1 MACVWALV
9 LWLAWSC
16 GLCAQPEEA
25 KNVWERFADLPGLKN
40 KLFLYDTFPSDFIWS
55 VGTAAYQV
63 EGAWQKDGRAPSIW
77 DTCCQK
83 DGRAS
88 GEVASD
94 SYNNLFRDTAALQIL
109 GVSHYRFSISWSR
122 LFPNGTEAGYNQPG
136 YSYYQALITR
146 LKELGIQPVVT
157 LYHWDLPQRLQDL
170 YGGWLNESM
179 VGIFEAYAKA
189 CFKLFG
195 KDVKYWITID
205 NPYLVA
211 WHGYATGK
219 LPPGIK
225 GHKLLGYR
233 AGHNLIKAHARVW
246 HLYNK
251 EFRSEQKGQVSIALA
266 SHWIMPAEDNVTE
279 ENIRECQKSMDFVLG
294 WFAKPIFLDGDYP
307 QSMKSNLSSLL
318 PEFTEKE
325 KSLNKGTADFFALSF
340 GPVLSFQL
348 VEVEMT
354 FRQTESADLRMLL
367 YWIDRQY
374 NKPPI
379 FIVEN
384 GWLIAAITKWEDAK
398 FMYYLKKFIME
409 TLKAIR
415 TDGVNVIGY
424 TAWSLMD
431 GFEWHRGYMIR
442 RGLFY
447 VDFTSHHKRLT
458 PKSSALF
465 YQQLIRKNGFPPL
478 PENQPI
484 QGTFPCNFAW
494 GITASKIHI
503 DTTPSQFN
511 DPSVYIWDMY
521 KTKELTKVEGL
532 RLPKRKVHCAD
543 YASIRLQIS
552 MLRSTHISHFYF
564 SLDWSAMVSKDNT
577 SQINHTILHYYR
589 CFLNELIKVN
599 ITPVVALWQPM
610 AEHQGIPFNLY
621 KIGGWENFITVQG
634 FLEYA
639 RHCFKELGKL
649 VNIWITMHEPPVRN
663 LTSKAGH
670 NLLKAHGL
678 VWHLYDKEFRKLH
691 KGKISLAL
699 HADWVEPASPFSKS
713 DNNTSERV
721 LEFDVGRLADPI
733 FLNGDYPKVM
743 REWYSRW
750 NNHDVFDFH
759 LPTFTNDEKHMI
771 QGTRDFFAL
780 THYTTELVHW
790 EVEDLARYDHGLEV
804 QFLTDSTLLQSAGGL
819 SVVPWGLRK
828 ILNWVKS
835 KYGDIPIYILGN
847 GIDDG
852 HLGDKIRVYYM
863 QHYINE
869 ALKATVLDGVNL
881 RGYFAHAF
889 TDKMDKQFGL
899 FKYVANKYEAKD
911 SKFLYKK
918 IIQNNGFPGIE
929 ATLAPCP
936 EEVSECSDCHFFQTR
951 KYLLAFVAFICF
963 IFIVSV
969 FMITYYSK
977 KGKKRYK

>member
-1 MACVWALV
+1 MACARALV

-16 GLCAQPEEA
+16 GHGSAE
-25 KNVWERFADLPGLKN
+25 NVWERFASLPYPRDN
-40 KLFLYDTFPSDFIWS
+40 LFLYDTFPPGFMWS

-63 EGAWQKDGRAPSIW
+63 EGGWQQDGRAPSIW
-77 DTCCQK
+77 DTYCHK
-83 DGRAS
+83 EGRDT
-88 GEVASD
+88 GDVASD
-94 SYNNLFRDTAALQIL
+94 SYNNPFRDTAALQIL

-122 LFPNGTEAGYNQPG
+122 LFPNGTEAGASHAG
-136 YSYYQALITR
+136 HSYYRALIDR
-146 LKELGIQPVVT
+146 LKEVGIEPVVT

-170 YGGWLNESM
+170 YGGWINESM
-179 VGIFEAYAKA
+179 VGIFETYAKA

-205 NPYLVA
+205 NPYVVA
-211 WHGYATGK
+211 WHGYSTGK

-225 GHKLLGYR
+225 GEKLLGYR
-233 AGHNLIKAHARVW
+233 AGHNLIKAHACVW

-251 EFRSEQKGQVSIALA
+251 EFRSTQKGLVSIALA
-266 SHWIMPAEDNVTE
+266 SHWIDPDKDNITED
-279 ENIRECQKSMDFVLG
+279 NIRECRKSLDFVLG

-307 QSMKSNLSSLL
+307 LSMKTNLSSLL

-325 KSLNKGTADFFALSF
+325 KKLNKGTADFFALSF

-348 VEVEMT
+348 LDVDMM
-354 FRQTESADLRMLL
+354 FRQMESLNLRRLL
-367 YWIDRQY
+367 YWINVEY

-384 GWLIAAITKWEDAK
+384 GWLLAEITKREDAK
-398 FMYYLKKFIME
+398 FMYYLKKFVME
-409 TLKAIR
+409 SLKAIK

-424 TAWSLMD
+424 TAWALMD

-447 VDFTSHHKRLT
+447 VDFRSRNKKLL

-465 YQQLIRKNGFPPL
+465 YQQLIRKNGFPPQA
-478 PENQPI
+478 EYQPI

-494 GITASKIHI
+494 GITACRIHI
-503 DTTPSQFN
+503 DTMPSQFN

-521 KTKELTKVEGL
+521 RTKGLTKVEGL
-532 RLPKRKVHCAD
+532 KLPKRKIHCAD

-564 SLDWSAMVSKDNT
+564 ALEWTSVVSKENI
-577 SQINHTILHYYR
+577 SQFNHTIIHYYR
-589 CFLNELIKVN
+589 CFLSELVRAN
-599 ITPVVALWQPM
+599 ITPVVSLWQSM
-610 AEHQGIPFNLY
+610 AEHQGIPFALY
-621 KIGGWENFITVQG
+621 KMGGWENFTTVHA

-639 RHCFKELGKL
+639 KLCFKELGKF
-649 VNIWITMHEPPVRN
+649 VSMWITMHEPPVRN
-663 LTSKAGH
+663 LTSRAGH
-670 NLLKAHGL
+670 NLLKAHAL
-678 VWHLYDKEFRKLH
+678 VWHLYDREFRKSQ
-691 KGKISLAL
+691 KGLISLAL
-699 HADWVEPASPFSKS
+699 HADWVEPASPFSKN
-713 DNNTSERV
+713 DNNTSERF
-721 LEFDVGRLADPI
+721 LEFEIGRLAEPI
-733 FLNGDYPKVM
+733 FLSGDYPKVM
-743 REWYSRW
+743 REWYSRR

-759 LPTFTNDEKHMI
+759 LPTFTKEEKRMI
-771 QGTRDFFAL
+771 RGTFDFFAL

-790 EVEDLARYDHGLEV
+790 EVEDLVRYDHGLEV
-804 QFLTDSTLLQSAGGL
+804 QFIMDRTFLQSAHNNA
-819 SVVPWGLRK
+819 VVPWGLRK

-835 KYGDIPIYILGN
+835 KYGDIPIYILAN

-852 HLGDKIRVYYM
+852 HLEDKLRVYYM

-869 ALKATVLDGVNL
+869 ALKATLIDGVNL
-881 RGYFAHAF
+881 RGYFAYAF
-889 TDKMDKQFGL
+889 TDKMDPQFGL

-911 SKFLYKK
+911 SKILYRK
-918 IIQNNGFPGIE
+918 IIDNNGFPGIE
-929 ATLAPCP
+929 ATPVPCL
-936 EEVSECSDCHFFQTR
+936 EEILECSDCHFFQTR

-969 FMITYYSK
+969 FMITYYSR